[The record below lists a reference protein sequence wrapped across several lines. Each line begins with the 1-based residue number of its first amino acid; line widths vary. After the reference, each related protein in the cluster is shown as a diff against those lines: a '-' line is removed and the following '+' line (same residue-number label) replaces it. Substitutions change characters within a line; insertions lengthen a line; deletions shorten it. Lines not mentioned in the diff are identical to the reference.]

1 MKIIHILASIF
12 CVIALIAVILIS
24 SVDIAIYGNIGY
36 FQKEYQKYNVL
47 KNINM
52 NEKDLLYVT
61 EEMMS
66 YLKGN
71 RNDLHI
77 KTTIDNKQQE
87 FFNQK
92 EIAHMEDVKVLFLN
106 GILIR
111 KIGVVICIAA
121 IIFLT
126 FQNKKRFLLLS
137 LKKGM
142 ISFIVMIGILSAII
156 STNFT
161 KYFIIF
167 HKIFFSNNLWIL
179 NPDTD
184 RLINIVPEPFFIDTA
199 IRIAAIFG
207 GMIVCVYIIC
217 SILLKLEIK
226 KTGV

>member
-1 MKIIHILASIF
+1 MKVIHILASIF
-12 CVIALIAVILIS
+12 CVIALLAVMLIS
-24 SVDIAIYGNIGY
+24 SVDIAVYGNKGY
-36 FQKEYQKYNVL
+36 FQKEYQKYGVL
-47 KNINM
+47 KSINI

-87 FFNQK
+87 FFNPR
-92 EIAHMEDVKVLFLN
+92 EIAHMEDVKVLFLK

-121 IIFLT
+121 MLFLT
-126 FQNKKRFLLLS
+126 FQNKKQFLLIS

-142 ISFIVMIGILSAII
+142 ISFIVVVAII

-161 KYFIIF
+161 KYFILF

-199 IRIAAIFG
+199 IRIVAIFF

-217 SILLKLEIK
+217 SILLKLGIK